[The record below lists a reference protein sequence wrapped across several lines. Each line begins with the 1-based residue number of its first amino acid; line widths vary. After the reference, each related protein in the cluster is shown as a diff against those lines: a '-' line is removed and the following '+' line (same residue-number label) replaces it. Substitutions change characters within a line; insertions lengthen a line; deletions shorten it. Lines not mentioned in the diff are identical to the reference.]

1 MNSLQ
6 GKTIV
11 VTGASS
17 GIGREVA
24 RQCAFA
30 GGKVYAVARRVER
43 LDALARDC
51 SEAKGR
57 LYPFA
62 GDLSDA
68 QFASRLTNE
77 VSAIDI
83 LINVAG
89 ISKNAPFLKSDPA
102 FWSSLFET
110 NVVATMRI
118 TQAVAQ
124 QMAARSQGHIV
135 VVTSVLAR
143 AVYKYT
149 LAYAASKHAL
159 AAFTQGL
166 RGELFPYNIK
176 VTEVAPGLV
185 GGTEFLDGVDSEEVK
200 ESYKLRPYK
209 PITASDV
216 ADAVLSACCTAANV
230 EHNLI
235 EIKPVG
241 QP

>member
-1 MNSLQ
+1 
-6 GKTIV
+6 
-11 VTGASS
+11 
-17 GIGREVA
+17 
-24 RQCAFA
+24 
-30 GGKVYAVARRVER
+30 
-43 LDALARDC
+43 
-51 SEAKGR
+51 
-57 LYPFA
+57 
-62 GDLSDA
+62 
-68 QFASRLTNE
+68 
-77 VSAIDI
+77 
-83 LINVAG
+83 
-89 ISKNAPFLKSDPA
+89 
-102 FWSSLFET
+102 
-110 NVVATMRI
+110 
-118 TQAVAQ
+118 
-124 QMAARSQGHIV
+124 
-135 VVTSVLAR
+135 
-143 AVYKYT
+143 